1 MISSNKL
8 LLRNYDDDLSILW
21 MNKIQKFL
29 CMYISQIRLVKLLFD
44 HLGNLI
50 VKHMKKGE
58 NKGVERVLS
67 GGGYHPKRKPQ

>member
-50 VKHMKKGE
+50 VKHMKKG
-58 NKGVERVLS
+58 
-67 GGGYHPKRKPQ
+67 